1 MAVIDVEQLLQPVSP
16 DAPSGED
23 LEYDTDFGQLESDLQ
38 GKAEQQYGDTIIPAE
53 EPDWRDIQKRTLAML
68 ERSKDLRLSTY
79 LIRALFHTHGFIGLD
94 EGLMVLK
101 GLLESY
107 WESVYPQLDP
117 EDDNDPTMRANILAS
132 LCDWETVLFK
142 LRDVPLVKSRIG
154 QFSLRDIDIATGI
167 QPAPANSDEPPPD
180 SASIDAAFLDCS
192 VEELQQTAQSV
203 QNAIENVTTIDAY
216 FTDQVGATNAPDLN
230 PLVRELKEAQQVL
243 SDRLTRRGV
252 DATASEDTAEDE
264 ITDGQGGQSGQSVV
278 AVRVGEITS
287 RDDVIRMLD
296 KICDFYAKHEPSSPL
311 PLLLQRAKRLVY
323 KTFMEILHDLAPDGV
338 PQAEVIRGPEEG
350 AQSSEESSGESW

>member
-23 LEYDTDFGQLESDLQ
+23 LEYDTDFGELESDLQ

-53 EPDWRDIQKRTLAML
+53 EPDWRDIQKRTLALL

-79 LIRALFHTHGFIGLD
+79 LIRALFQTHGFIGLD
-94 EGLMVLK
+94 EGLMVLR
-101 GLLESY
+101 GLLETY

-142 LRDVPLVKSRIG
+142 LRDVPLVSSPRIG
-154 QFSLRDIDIATGI
+154 KFSLRDIDIATGV
-167 QPAPANSDEPPPD
+167 QPAPASSDEPPPD
-180 SASIDAAFLDCS
+180 STTIDAAFMDCPL
-192 VEELQQTAQSV
+192 EELQQSAQSV
-203 QNAIENVTTIDAY
+203 QNAIENVTAIDAY

-252 DATASEDTAEDE
+252 DVAVPEGAAAEED
-264 ITDGQGGQSGQSVV
+264 ITDGQGGQGVV

-296 KICDFYAKHEPSSPL
+296 KICDFYAKHEPSSPI
-311 PLLLQRAKRLVY
+311 PLLLQRAKRLAS
-323 KTFMEILHDLAPDGV
+323 KTFLDILRDLAPDGL
-338 PQAEVIRGPEEG
+338 PQAEMIRGPEEG
-350 AQSSEESSGESW
+350 AQQPSEESSESSW